1 MKTGADHDD
10 AHFPP
15 MSYLSLYADNTS
27 MPSSFLLFI
36 PETTPT
42 VESSLL
48 RKLVQE
54 KEEILSFPFKFDRCS
69 HPPLAGLRFTSPP
82 LTLCQLRSRGV
93 PDYIY

>member
-10 AHFPP
+10 AHFLR

-27 MPSSFLLFI
+27 TPSSFLLLI
-36 PETTPT
+36 PETIPT
-42 VESSLL
+42 VKSSLL

-82 LTLCQLRSRGV
+82 FDSMPT
-93 PDYIY
+93 